1 MKAGFIGGPRFD
13 LVFFFGSALVAALVG
28 AFALA
33 VPAAIVPLFVAF
45 LLLVDGPHLVATW
58 ARTYLDPGFRARRR
72 GLLLVSLAWLL
83 PGLGAFALSRVTGE
97 RAPMDLFLLVAAL
110 WSFHH
115 AVRQSYGVLAIYQHH
130 ARTTLPA
137 RKTDRLFLHGA
148 LWLAFGL
155 FSFGHP
161 QSRVFLGLSADPPP
175 ILATLGLVLFGLLL
189 VATLGYG
196 IYRRTRF
203 PGEDRRPLLY
213 LLGPTL
219 GLQLFALFV
228 VGSFEPLVPH
238 PEDPEQAFM
247 ASTIVGGT
255 VHGVNYL
262 GIVFAVS
269 RRRFEGDE
277 GGSLVAIAGKRPLG
291 AYAAF
296 VLVSLGYLAL
306 NAARGVVPGL
316 SPFPRGA
323 ALPELFLV
331 LYWGIFF
338 HHYYIDQKIWHVRE
352 DQTLRYELGLGG
364 AAPLVGAEPPNVDRL
379 EAPS

>member
-1 MKAGFIGGPRFD
+1 MKAGWIGGRRFD
-13 LVFFFGSALVAALVG
+13 LAFFFGSALLAALVG

-33 VPAAIVPLFVAF
+33 VPRAVVPLFVAF
-45 LLLVDGPHLVATW
+45 LVLVDGPHLAATW
-58 ARTYLDPGFRARRR
+58 TRTYLDPGFRARRGR
-72 GLLLVSLAWLL
+72 LLAGSLAFLL
-83 PGLGAFALSRVTGE
+83 PGLAAWTLTRVMGL

-130 ARTTLPA
+130 ARTALPA

-161 QSRVFLGLSADPPP
+161 QNRIFLGLPADPPRF
-175 ILATLGLVLFGLLL
+175 LALLGLALLGLLL
-189 VATLGYG
+189 VATIAYG

-203 PGEDRRPLLY
+203 RDEDERPLLY
-213 LLGPTL
+213 LLGPAL
-219 GLQLFALFV
+219 GLPLFALFV
-228 VGSFEPLVPH
+228 VGSFEPLVPR

-247 ASTIVGGT
+247 ASTVVGGI

-262 GIVFAVS
+262 GIVAAVS
-269 RRRFEGDE
+269 RRRFEGNDAR
-277 GGSLVAIAGKRPLG
+277 SLVARFGRRPLA

-306 NAARGVVPGL
+306 NAARGVLPSLAPV
-316 SPFPRGA
+316 SRGA
-323 ALPELFLV
+323 ALPDLFLV
-331 LYWGIFF
+331 IYWGIFF

-352 DQTLRYELGLGG
+352 DQTLRFELGLES
-364 AAPLVGAEPPNVDRL
+364 A
-379 EAPS
+379 S